1 MVKHLMRRYC
11 MNRCNLNV
19 KLKLFVL
26 GFFFFFYLPDELH
39 QEAGTLAK
47 TCGWEGDSIPDI
59 LGQIFRSSLGY
70 INNIFGNIWNMYTKV
85 WTSLGL
91 IRFSMNYADDMRI
104 NNSWFWNNVSYSF
117 LTRRIVVLF
126 SLTAFLIFC

>member
-1 MVKHLMRRYC
+1 MRRYC
-11 MNRCNLNV
+11 INRYDLNV

-26 GFFFFFYLPDELH
+26 VVFFFYLPDELH

-70 INNIFGNIWNMYTKV
+70 INNIFGNIWNMYRKV

-104 NNSWFWNNVSYSF
+104 NNSWILNNVSYSF

>member
-1 MVKHLMRRYC
+1 MRRYC
-11 MNRCNLNV
+11 MNRCDLNV
-19 KLKLFVL
+19 KLKLFV
-26 GFFFFFYLPDELH
+26 FVFVCFFFYLPDKLH

-70 INNIFGNIWNMYTKV
+70 INNIFGNIWNMYRKV

-104 NNSWFWNNVSYSF
+104 NNSWILNNVSYSF